1 MEKPYRIEDEK
12 DLADTRYRW
21 QYRAGI
27 TAKHSSCAKIKKAV
41 LRELAH
47 AETAFISFMRLRSR
61 VEIASKGN
69 RSGNCA
75 DGNCVTVRNQPS
87 VSDDRQGAFFGQD
100 SLCQSCL

>member
-1 MEKPYRIEDEK
+1 MENPDRIEDEK

-47 AETAFISFMRLRSR
+47 AETAFFSFIQQKPR
-61 VEIASKGN
+61 
-69 RSGNCA
+69 
-75 DGNCVTVRNQPS
+75 
-87 VSDDRQGAFFGQD
+87 
-100 SLCQSCL
+100 